1 MVNKWVYILVQHE
14 AFYYIYLLTNMSAE
28 TQMLDITTNA
38 ICLAQGARGLKQKIY
53 KSITFGRITPN
64 EYHYKFI
71 ELAVKVR
78 SGDLEL
84 SLGVAAVGS
93 E

>member
-1 MVNKWVYILVQHE
+1 MVQHE
-14 AFYYIYLLTNMSAE
+14 AFYYIYLLTNMSAD

-38 ICLAQGARGLKQKIY
+38 ICLAQGARGLKQTIY

>member
-1 MVNKWVYILVQHE
+1 MVQHE
-14 AFYYIYLLTNMSAE
+14 AFYYIYLLTNMSAD

-71 ELAVKVR
+71 ELAVR

>member
-1 MVNKWVYILVQHE
+1 MVPHE
-14 AFYYIYLLTNMSAE
+14 AFYSIYLLTNMSAG

-38 ICLAQGARGLKQKIY
+38 IYLTQGAQGLKQKIY
-53 KSITFGRITPN
+53 KSVTFGRITPN

-84 SLGVAAVGS
+84 SLGYAAVGS
-93 E
+93 G